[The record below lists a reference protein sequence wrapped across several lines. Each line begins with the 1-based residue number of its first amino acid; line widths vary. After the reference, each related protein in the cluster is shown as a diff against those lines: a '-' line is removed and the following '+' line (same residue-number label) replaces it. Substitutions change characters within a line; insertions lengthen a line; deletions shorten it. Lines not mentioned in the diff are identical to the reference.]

1 MINLWL
7 LVSLF
12 CLIACS
18 FIYKA
23 LTKSNSP
30 EDNAQLL
37 TNKAWYEDRLQAL
50 EKLYTEKQLSLE
62 EFEIEKIKLQKDFVS
77 MASKPPQHAHSPHRL
92 AAFIIS
98 ACLILAAL
106 ISYQKLGASQTLA
119 KYYADKTAQE
129 KTENEIQS
137 MGGEAG
143 VIHKLEAKLKAQPD
157 AQGYYLLGKIY
168 FKQNRY
174 HDAVLTF
181 EKALT
186 LAPTRSDIASELAEA
201 CYFSPNP
208 ADRLQ
213 YQARLQ
219 HALTLNPQDPT
230 ALNLQALLYYHQKKY
245 TQAIDIW
252 QKLLAEIPEGSDTG
266 QALAAAIQ
274 DAQSK
279 LGNSAPA
286 AENQTHLSI
295 TVAIDPALQ
304 NQIKPNDVLFVYAKN
319 ATGSPMPLAI
329 TRLPI
334 KNFPVQVEL
343 DDSMTMSPSVHL
355 HDANQIIVEAR
366 ISHSG
371 QAMPQAGDLSGQ
383 SNIITLKN
391 PTKNILITIQH
402 IVT

>member
-1 MINLWL
+1 MISLWL
-7 LVSLF
+7 LILLF

-23 LTKSNSP
+23 LIKPNLA
-30 EDNAQLL
+30 EENAQLL

-50 EKLYTEKQLSLE
+50 EKLYTEEQLSLE
-62 EFEIEKIKLQKDFVS
+62 EFEIEKIKLQKDFIT
-77 MASKPPQHAHSPHRL
+77 MAEKPLQRSHSPHRL

-119 KYYADKTAQE
+119 KYYAE
-129 KTENEIQS
+129 KAAKVKANNEIQS
-137 MGGEAG
+137 MGGETG
-143 VIHKLEAKLKAQPD
+143 VIHKLEAKLQAQPD
-157 AQGYYLLGKIY
+157 AQGYYLLGRIY

-174 HDAVLTF
+174 HDAVLAF

-201 CYFSPNP
+201 SYFSPNP

-245 TQAIDIW
+245 AQAIDIW
-252 QKLLAEIPEGSDTG
+252 QKLLAEMPEGSDTS

-274 DAQSK
+274 DAQNK
-279 LGNSAPA
+279 LGNSQPA
-286 AENQTHLSI
+286 AENQAHLSI
-295 TVAIDPALQ
+295 TVTIDSALQ
-304 NQIKPNDVLFVYAKN
+304 NQIKPGDVLFVYAKN
-319 ATGSPMPLAI
+319 AAGSAMPLAI

-334 KNFPVQVEL
+334 KNFPVHVEL

-383 SNIITLKN
+383 SQIIILKN
-391 PTKNILITIQH
+391 AQKNILIRIQN
-402 IVT
+402 IVS